1 MQEIIYLILSLA
13 RGDFVFLPFFI
24 CMYRVP
30 RILELIFQYHLP
42 LYFPVCLPCLPPGTS
57 ESCLLLCLQTCLPAC
72 LQLCLRP
79 PFPSP
84 CPLRVSQ
91 LVSHCMS
98 HCVGLVSQLVSH
110 YNIHFVSNFVC
121 HFVSMLNAESHK
133 MWLKHGS
140 YSRTLSLEFSLL
152 LDCQAGFNVTH
163 TTQNFVV
170 IFGYIVETYKLHGF
184 AHKPQLIN
192 TLFGDIHILGQVPS
206 MFAWQR

>member
-1 MQEIIYLILSLA
+1 MKKIVPKNAEIERFIRGEQQNAKSKNKNPTQKCRKLSISFYLLQGGISRSSL
-13 RGDFVFLPFFI
+13 FLYVCTGFRESWNLFSNIIFHSISPL
-24 CMYRVP
+24 VSLVSHLEP
-30 RILELIFQYHLP
+30 RNL
-42 LYFPVCLPCLPPGTS
+42 VCC
-57 ESCLLLCLQTCLPAC
+57 CLQTCLPAC

-133 MWLKHGS
+133 M
-140 YSRTLSLEFSLL
+140 
-152 LDCQAGFNVTH
+152 
-163 TTQNFVV
+163 
-170 IFGYIVETYKLHGF
+170 
-184 AHKPQLIN
+184 
-192 TLFGDIHILGQVPS
+192 
-206 MFAWQR
+206 